1 MDLDADGK
9 SDIISG
15 SWPGEI
21 YWFRREDSGEFARGV
36 QLKDR
41 DGELI
46 QVGHAT
52 SPFAVD
58 WDGDGDLDL
67 VVGNLI
73 GEIHLLTN
81 EGIGRAPAFGKPERI
96 LAEGKAI
103 KIREGDA
110 APVVADWDGDGRVDL
125 LVGTEAGNVFWFR
138 NVGTARTPRLEGPKV
153 LVRESPLGWGDDG
166 KRKPGDWGLRVKIC
180 VTDWNGDGRLDLLLG
195 DRCGGF
201 NAKPTLSEIERSQEG
216 SAVSRLSELRK
227 DWAAAFQQY
236 RSRQSQGAG
245 DDTADHHQRERE
257 LESLRNKVTRL
268 KEEIAAAQKIA
279 GYYQPQMQ
287 AHGFVWLFMRRPAAD

>member
-1 MDLDADGK
+1 VDLDADGK
-9 SDIISG
+9 TDIISG

-21 YWFRREDSGEFARGV
+21 YWFRREESREFAKGV
-36 QLKDR
+36 QLQDG
-41 DGELI
+41 DGEPI
-46 QVGHAT
+46 HVGHAT

-73 GEIHLLTN
+73 GEIHVLIN
-81 EGIGRAPAFGKPERI
+81 EGIGGAPRFGKPERI
-96 LAEGKAI
+96 LAEGKQI

-125 LVGTEAGNVFWFR
+125 LVGTEAGSVFWYR
-138 NVGTARTPRLEGPKV
+138 NVGTAQRPLLEGPKI
-153 LVRESPLGWGDDG
+153 LVPESPLGWGDDG
-166 KRKPGDWGLRVKIC
+166 RRKPGDWGLRVKIC
-180 VTDWNGDGRLDLLLG
+180 VTDWNGDGRMDLLLG

-201 NAKPTLSEIERSQEG
+201 NAKPTQSEIERSQER

-245 DDTADHHQRERE
+245 DDPAGRQQRERE
-257 LESLRNKVTRL
+257 LELLRNKVTRL
-268 KEEIAAAQKIA
+268 KEEIAAAQKLA
-279 GYYQPQMQ
+279 AYYQPQMQ
-287 AHGFVWLFMRRPAAD
+287 AHGFVWLFLRKPAAD